1 VFETIGRFGSAM
13 KSHYRRKQILR
24 MLDGLPPEIQKD
36 IGWPSQSHH
45 GKRDDLLAA
54 MRGTAR

>member
-1 VFETIGRFGSAM
+1 M